1 MFWLWKS
8 VGQMWGAGGISSN
21 TSLNLL
27 LIQDFST
34 RSLVVSEESPIQM
47 LKRQVSKEE
56 EETEDETVIQLY
68 QMRRTWETRLGV

>member
-1 MFWLWKS
+1 MEISWTD
-8 VGQMWGAGGISSN
+8 VGSGGISSN

-56 EETEDETVIQLY
+56 EETKDDTVIQKY